1 LVDTVK
7 KQNCI
12 RIYSPSK
19 SGLTLHLQRGFTLVE
34 MMVAGVLLTTVMMI
48 VVPAIFWVHR
58 ERRQTER
65 YQVAIVEVEN
75 MMERVVSLPFRDV
88 DQPTVDNFVLSES
101 ALRQL
106 SDADLRIEISE
117 SDQLLQMKKIQVRLG
132 WKDHRGLSMAPVRLT
147 SWVCLKE
154 KQK

>member
-1 LVDTVK
+1 MR
-7 KQNCI
+7 KQNRI
-12 RIYSPSK
+12 RIERLSK
-19 SGLTLHLQRGFTLVE
+19 IGLTLRGRRGFTLIE

-75 MMERVVSLPFRDV
+75 MMERVVALPFEDM
-88 DQPTVDNFVLSES
+88 DQKTVDKFVLSES

-106 SDADLRIEISE
+106 SNAKLKIDISE
-117 SDQLLQMKKIQVRLG
+117 SDQLRSMKRIQVQLG
-132 WKDHRGLSMAPVRLT
+132 WVDHRGLNVAPVRLT
-147 SWVCLKE
+147 SWVCPKE
-154 KQK
+154 NLE

>member
-1 LVDTVK
+1 M
-7 KQNCI
+7 
-12 RIYSPSK
+12 YFPSK
-19 SGLTLHLQRGFTLVE
+19 VGLALRNRRGFTLIE

-48 VVPAIFWVHR
+48 VVPSIFWVHR

-75 MMERVVSLPFRDV
+75 MMERVVALPFSEV
-88 DQPTVDNFVLSES
+88 KQSTVDKLALSES

-117 SDQLLQMKKIQVRLG
+117 SDQLLQMKKIQIRLG
-132 WKDHRGLSMAPVRLT
+132 WKNHRGLSVVPVRLT
-147 SWVCLKE
+147 SWIGLKE

>member
-1 LVDTVK
+1 MK
-7 KQNCI
+7 KQNRI
-12 RIYSPSK
+12 RTHSLSNVR
-19 SGLTLHLQRGFTLVE
+19 LALRDRRGFTLIE

-65 YQVAIVEVEN
+65 YQVAMVEVEN
-75 MMERVVSLPFRDV
+75 MMERVVALPFGDV
-88 DQPTVDNFVLSES
+88 NQPTVDKFVLSES

-106 SDADLRIEISE
+106 SEADLRIEISE
-117 SDQLLQMKKIQVRLG
+117 SDQLLQMKKIQIQLG
-132 WKDHRGLSMAPVRLT
+132 WKDHRGLNVAPVRLT

-154 KQK
+154 KR

>member
-1 LVDTVK
+1 MH
-7 KQNCI
+7 
-12 RIYSPSK
+12 SPSNF
-19 SGLTLHLQRGFTLVE
+19 GLALRDRRGFTLIE

-65 YQVAIVEVEN
+65 YQIAMVEVEN
-75 MMERVVSLPFRDV
+75 MMERVVALPFRDV
-88 DQPTVDNFVLSES
+88 NQPTVDKFVLSES

-106 SDADLRIEISE
+106 SEADLIIEISD
-117 SDQLLQMKKIQVRLG
+117 SDQLLQMKKIQIQLG
-132 WKDHRGLSMAPVRLT
+132 WKDYRGLSVAPVRLT

-154 KQK
+154 KR